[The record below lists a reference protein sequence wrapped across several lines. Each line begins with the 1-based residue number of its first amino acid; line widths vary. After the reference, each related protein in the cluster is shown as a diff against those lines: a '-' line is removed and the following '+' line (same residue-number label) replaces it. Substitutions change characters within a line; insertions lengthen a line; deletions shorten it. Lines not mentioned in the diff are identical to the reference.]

1 MREKYGLQFFNS
13 DGSLLM
19 EVGPHV
25 VREMPQFSE
34 KIGEIAACWAQ
45 AEVHLNCLFAVLLD
59 VTPDDAAC
67 RLKRY
72 KTAAQAAEG
81 ARAIAADYLAG
92 EELKNVNDILDRLN
106 SIRPRRNR
114 IQHDVW
120 ARKGGVEDRLYAVHA
135 DQYLEFTTRMLELTE
150 SKLSEG
156 EKVDQIIRLD
166 EEFAGKVSA
175 SFTVEE
181 LEALE
186 YELGEVSKDLMTAMF
201 ARLLARK
208 EN

>member
-120 ARKGGVEDRLYAVHA
+120 ARKGGVEDKLYAVHA

-150 SKLSEG
+150 SKFSEG

>member
-1 MREKYGLQFFNS
+1 MRERYGLQFFNS

-181 LEALE
+181 LEDLE

>member
-1 MREKYGLQFFNS
+1 MRDKYGLKFSDS
-13 DGSLLM
+13 DGSLLV

-59 VTPDDAAC
+59 MTPDDAAS

-72 KTAAQAAEG
+72 KTAAQAAKG
-81 ARAIAADYLAG
+81 ARSIAAEHLEG
-92 EELKNVNDILDRLN
+92 EELQSVNEILDRMD
-106 SIRPRRNR
+106 SVRPRRNR

-135 DQYLEFTTRMLELTE
+135 DQYLGFATRMLELAE
-150 SKLSEG
+150 SSLAEG
-156 EKVDQIIRLD
+156 EKADRIVRLGN
-166 EEFAGKVSA
+166 EFAGEVSA
-175 SFTVEE
+175 SFTMGE
-181 LEALE
+181 LQDLE
-186 YELGEVSKDLMTAMF
+186 YELGEVSKGLMTAMF
-201 ARLLARK
+201 TRLLGRE

>member
-1 MREKYGLQFFNS
+1 MQEKYGLQFFNS

-19 EVGPHV
+19 DVGPHV

-45 AEVHLNCLFAVLLD
+45 TEVHLNCLFAVLLN
-59 VTPDDAAC
+59 VTPDDAAY

-81 ARAIAADYLAG
+81 ARNIATECLAG
-92 EELKNVNDILDRLN
+92 GELKNVNDILDRMN

-120 ARKGGVEDRLYAVHA
+120 AKKGGVEDRLYAVHA

-150 SKLSEG
+150 SRLSESV
-156 EKVDQIIRLD
+156 KVDRIICLG

-175 SFTVEE
+175 SFTVGE
-181 LEALE
+181 LQNLE
-186 YELGEVSKDLMTAMF
+186 YELSEVSKDLMTAMF

>member
-1 MREKYGLQFFNS
+1 MREKYGLRFFNS

-81 ARAIAADYLAG
+81 ARTIAADYLAG

-150 SKLSEG
+150 SKFSEG